1 MKRKFI
7 VSIEKESDGSYIAY
21 NTNGKGFSLI
31 GTGKSIDAAKADF
44 AVSMKGVAQS
54 ITERGEKVPYILT
67 AEPEY
72 KFNLTSLFEYYSMLN
87 VSALACSIGINET
100 LMRQYRKG
108 DTYIS
113 GMQLKKIEN
122 GLHSF
127 GKSLT
132 NLRLV

>member
-1 MKRKFI
+1 
-7 VSIEKESDGSYIAY
+7 
-21 NTNGKGFSLI
+21 
-31 GTGKSIDAAKADF
+31 
-44 AVSMKGVAQS
+44 MKGVAQS